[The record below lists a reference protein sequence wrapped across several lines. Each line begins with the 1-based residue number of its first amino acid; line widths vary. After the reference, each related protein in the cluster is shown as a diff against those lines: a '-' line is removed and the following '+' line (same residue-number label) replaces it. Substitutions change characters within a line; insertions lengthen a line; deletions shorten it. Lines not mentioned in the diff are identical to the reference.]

1 MMGKIPKSGRSF
13 KGCVEY
19 CMLKEDAVVLD
30 ADGLRTGE
38 VAHAIADFNMQR
50 KMRPSLGQAVGH
62 IALNWS
68 PEDAQKLTDELMVK
82 IAKEYLTKMKI
93 TGTQVLM
100 VRHHDTNHPHLH
112 LVFNRVNNEGKTI
125 SDANQRWNNVKVC
138 KALTLK
144 YGFHMA
150 EGKDR
155 VNRRR
160 LKGADKAKY
169 QLHDQIKAI
178 LPTVK
183 SMDELQKQLAKQ
195 GISMLYKYKNG
206 TLEVQGISFS
216 KGEYQ
221 FKGSEIDRSL
231 SYGKICKTITDR
243 VQEQQAQEQ
252 KAKIAQP
259 KSLADELREII
270 EQSDN
275 KSAQET
281 HYLKQEPQTQYLK
294 QEPQT
299 NYLRAPSPE
308 IDISDDVDDEAIYGR
323 NRRRQEKA
331 RTNTR

>member
-1 MMGKIPKSGRSF
+1 MMGKIPKSGKSF

-19 CMLKEDAVVLD
+19 CMLKKDAVVLD

-38 VAHAIADFNMQR
+38 VTHTIADFNMQR

-112 LVFNRVNNEGKTI
+112 IVFNRVNNEGKTI

-155 VNRRR
+155 VNRQR

-183 SMDELQKQLAKQ
+183 SMDELQKQLSKQ
-195 GISMLYKYKNG
+195 GINMLYKYKIG
-206 TLEVQGISFS
+206 TQQVQGISFV

-231 SYGKICKTITDR
+231 SYGKISKIINDR
-243 VQEQQAQEQ
+243 VQEQQKER
-252 KAKIAQP
+252 P

-270 EQSDN
+270 AQSDME
-275 KSAQET
+275 SADGT

-294 QEPQT
+294 QKPQT
-299 NYLRAPSPE
+299 NYLGTVTPE

-323 NRRRQEKA
+323 NRQRKGQA